1 MPLPSRPSRLPRP
14 RLPRP
19 LSPAGVAVLLLAL
32 VGLLGHT
39 CAGLFAPDGPGP
51 WPVGRATFE
60 VVDADRDRTL
70 PVDVWYPAVADGSA
84 PSAYDLVFAQIVS
97 DVALD
102 APPVAPRAFPM
113 LVFSHGNDG
122 IRFQS
127 YFLCEQLASH
137 GFVVVAPDH
146 VGNTAADALL
156 PSPPPFEVRDRP
168 LDVSLVIDAMLG
180 RAGDPADVFHGR
192 VDPFRIGVLGH
203 SFGGFTTLAVA
214 SGFADVPADPRVSAI
229 LPISPATGLL
239 DDAALASIELPILVL
254 GGTSDT
260 IVPLDPNNV
269 RAFEETAGRPR
280 WRVDIEKAGHNSFT
294 NICDIADA
302 LADAGLPPALLDIL
316 FANVEQGCGPD
327 LIPVEEAQRIT
338 NLYVVSFFQHELAR
352 RPGFRRYLTRG
363 HVRREGLPV
372 AFSQRLGF
380 GAGRP
385 H

>member
-1 MPLPSRPSRLPRP
+1 MLLPRRPSRRPHAAAPR
-14 RLPRP
+14 RVGL
-19 LSPAGVAVLLLAL
+19 AVLLLAL
-32 VGLLGHT
+32 AALLGHT
-39 CAGLFAPDGPGP
+39 CAGLFAPDAPGP
-51 WPVGRATFE
+51 WPVGRVTFQ
-60 VVDADRDRTL
+60 VVDADRDGRTL
-70 PVDVWYPAVADGSA
+70 PVDVWYPAVDDGTA
-84 PSAYDLVFAQIVS
+84 PPSAYDLVFAQIVS

-102 APPVAPRAFPM
+102 APPVAPQPFPM

-156 PSPPPFEVRDRP
+156 PNPPPFEVRDRL
-168 LDVSLVIDAMLG
+168 LDVSLAIDAMLG
-180 RAGDPADVFHGR
+180 RAGDPADAFHGR

-203 SFGGFTTLAVA
+203 SFGGFTTLALA

-239 DDAALASIELPILVL
+239 DDAALASVELPILVL

-260 IVPLDPNNV
+260 IVPVDPNNA
-269 RAFEETAGRPR
+269 RAFEETSGRPR
-280 WRVDIEKAGHNSFT
+280 WRVDIEQAGHNSFT

-302 LADAGLPPALLDIL
+302 LAGAGLPPALLDIL
-316 FANVEQGCGPD
+316 FANVDQGCGPD

-338 NLYVVSFFQHELAR
+338 NLYVVSFFQEELAR

-372 AFSQRLGF
+372 DLSQRLGL
-380 GAGRP
+380 GRP